1 MSKRELVE
9 VTLEPFGFSFDVVKL
24 PEEVVV
30 DKLALFSS
38 DTGLISRIE
47 YQNYLFSE
55 TVLNLERLFHFIVE
69 TTGGDI
75 GETIEMRHLVEEKII
90 GVNPSLDPNTLVIT
104 KTGVIKP
111 AVLGEGIPLPN
122 NGDWGKIIED
132 INPYIDIEEIELTD
146 EDPDADPPQDPP
158 PGQITLDSP
167 IFSANV
173 PTEKVLWERTNIEV
187 GILKY
192 NKEHVPAIFSPVV
205 SIPDEF
211 SFHVF
216 VIKVCI
222 PTSLA
227 LFTLVDTI
235 GLTEELTAPAITK
248 EIYELCIKVNPFLK
262 YSEIDLSA
270 IRRLPRPPAQGT
282 SPLRQKKKSKKI
294 ERKSEKDFKSV
305 TKADLLT
312 LAARMKGKIIGQ
324 NEAIDQIVE
333 TVQVASCG
341 LRDPDKPI
349 AVYMLCGKTG
359 TGKTLTSKVLAEELC
374 GSRDAI
380 VRIDCSE
387 YTEPH
392 SVQKLIGAPPSYVG
406 YEDGGFLTNAVQE
419 HPFSIV
425 LFDEI
430 EKAHSKLFDMLL
442 QIMDDSRLTD
452 GKGNV
457 TSFKDCIIL
466 LTSNI
471 GVAESEAVKGTM
483 GFGDEGVLTDARRH
497 DALKKAL
504 KAKFRPEFLNRVDN
518 TISFRGLSKDDGI
531 QIVSLLLQKLN
542 VLLEKRNITAEFS
555 ESVKAMVFEK
565 GFSSKFGARP
575 LERTI
580 EREVVKPLAQM
591 ILKDEIADGTSIKID
606 YKKDKLVVKESK
618 LKLSAAKRTVIKV

>member
-9 VTLEPFGFSFDVVKL
+9 VTLEPYGFSFDVVKL
-24 PEEVVV
+24 SEDVVV

-55 TVLNLERLFHFIVE
+55 TVLNLERLFHFILE
-69 TTGGDI
+69 TTGGDPA
-75 GETIEMRHLVEEKII
+75 ETVEMRHLVEEKIVE
-90 GVNPSLDPNTLVIT
+90 VNPALDPNTLIIT
-104 KTGVIKP
+104 KTGIIKP

-122 NGDWGKIIED
+122 NADWGKIIED
-132 INPYIDIEEIELTD
+132 INPYVTVEEVELTD
-146 EDPDADPPQDPP
+146 EDPDADPPPEP
-158 PGQITLDSP
+158 VVDSP
-167 IFSANV
+167 IFTANV
-173 PTEKVLWERTNIEV
+173 PTTRVRWERTGVDVDIF
-187 GILKY
+187 KF
-192 NKEHVPAIFSPVV
+192 NKEHVPAIFAPVV
-205 SIPDEF
+205 TIPDEF
-211 SFHVF
+211 RYHVF

-222 PTSLA
+222 PKAQA
-227 LFTLVDTI
+227 LFTMVDTI
-235 GLTEELTAPAITK
+235 GLTEELTAPEITR
-248 EIYELCIKVNPFLK
+248 EIYELCIKINPFLQF
-262 YSEIDLSA
+262 SEIDLST
-270 IRRLPRPPAQGT
+270 IKKVPRPPEVGT
-282 SPLRQKKKSKKI
+282 APLRQKKKSKKV
-294 ERKSEKDFKSV
+294 ERKSDKEFKSV
-305 TKADLLT
+305 TKEELLT
-312 LAARMKGKIIGQ
+312 LAERMKAKVIGQ
-324 NEAIDQIVE
+324 DEAIEQIVE

-359 TGKTLTSKVLAEELC
+359 TGKTLTAKVLAEELC

-380 VRIDCSE
+380 VRVDCSE

-430 EKAHSKLFDMLL
+430 EKAHNKLFDMLL
-442 QIMDDSRLTD
+442 QIMDDARLTD

-483 GFGDEGVLTDARRH
+483 GFGDEAVLTEARRN

-504 KAKFRPEFLNRVDN
+504 KARFRPEFLNRIDN
-518 TISFRGLSKDDGI
+518 SISFRSLSKDDGLL
-531 QIVSLLLQKLN
+531 IVSLLLVKLN
-542 VLLEKRNITAEFS
+542 ALLEKRNITAEFS
-555 ESVKAMVFEK
+555 DSVKQMVFDK
-565 GFSSKFGARP
+565 GFSPKFGARP

-580 EREVVKPLAQM
+580 EKYVVKPLAQM
-591 ILKDEIADGTSIKID
+591 ILRDEIKDGTAIKID
-606 YKKDKLVVKESK
+606 YKKDKLIVKETKIK
-618 LKLSAAKRTVIKV
+618 LASSNVKRPAIKV